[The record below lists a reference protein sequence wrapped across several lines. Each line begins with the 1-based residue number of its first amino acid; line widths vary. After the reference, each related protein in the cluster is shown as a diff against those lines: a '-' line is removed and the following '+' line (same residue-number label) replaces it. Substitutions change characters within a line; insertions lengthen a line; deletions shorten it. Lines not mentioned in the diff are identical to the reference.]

1 MGLAYTAFVVPTP
14 TADDHNDI
22 IAALTF
28 AQDLL
33 RRGCALTPSPS
44 SYLKGRLSVVSSSR
58 FSFGSFTSGFS
69 IDNDDDN
76 DDDDLPSTCNYNSHL
91 DVEVNTDRNETA
103 SGNGNGMVIRRRSK
117 RERVV
122 RRLRVLVDERVR
134 LRRTTGYALIGDEND
149 AIEMW

>member
-1 MGLAYTAFVVPTP
+1 MMGLAYTAFVVPTP

-44 SYLKGRLSVVSSSR
+44 SLKGRLSVSSSSR
-58 FSFGSFTSGFS
+58 FSFGSFTPGFS
-69 IDNDDDN
+69 IDD

-91 DVEVNTDRNETA
+91 DHRGIVETE
-103 SGNGNGMVIRRRSK
+103 
-117 RERVV
+117 E
-122 RRLRVLVDERVR
+122 E
-134 LRRTTGYALIGDEND
+134 
-149 AIEMW
+149 